1 MFRLNIPPAYP
12 SNFRLVIF
20 RRDLR
25 NKRAGVLELADEE
38 DSKSFAGDS
47 VWVRVPPPAPSRNP
61 LNYWGFGIFL
71 FLGLHSLSSFYP
83 IYRTGFWRA
92 FGGHFLCLLALL
104 CLFFLLKESHDGIR
118 RINLRGII
126 QMRVD
131 VSCRTDVAVSQP
143 LLNVF
148 QRNAVCVYACQGH
161 GRRCLL
167 RCNNRHRRNG
177 QGIRL
182 HPIHILCLHQRL
194 QGVRMG
200 IYERQY
206 RVRSSRSIP
215 EEVKQNR
222 SFIS

>member
-1 MFRLNIPPAYP
+1 MTNYEVEYDRSLLSQLYL
-12 SNFRLVIF
+12 LV
-20 RRDLR
+20 
-25 NKRAGVLELADEE
+25 
-38 DSKSFAGDS
+38 
-47 VWVRVPPPAPSRNP
+47 PSRNP

-148 QRNAVCVYACQGH
+148 QRNAVRVKQTGTTVSKIMEADSPHSMLLKEVRKSCCQ
-161 GRRCLL
+161 
-167 RCNNRHRRNG
+167 
-177 QGIRL
+177 IFRL
-182 HPIHILCLHQRL
+182 HQFSEFVHEDVVLVLLAVTVPLT
-194 QGVRMG
+194 
-200 IYERQY
+200 
-206 RVRSSRSIP
+206 SSKSC
-215 EEVKQNR
+215 
-222 SFIS
+222 